1 MDSIIKN
8 IGGDYIPCFASNLFQ
23 SFTSAYAVVPPQV
36 RLSMNRLLSTW
47 PPFFGLD
54 LVSAMH
60 RAVAQHQPQPQ
71 LHATPQPLSQNIPM
85 QAALS
90 ASVPLN
96 TPAGAPPGVRI
107 EMGNAASGPRP
118 TAGLLQ
124 RSVPPSRQSP
134 ADFSRAQPA
143 AGGLL
148 GAHHISGMPVP
159 PSTSVPFGG
168 NVPNMMGLRS
178 QPAVSGGFAGGQA
191 VGAGAVGGGEM
202 VLQEFLRTQELMNE
216 ITRKASMGIRPS
228 NHHLFN
234 MNRLI
239 TTQLTN
245 SNAPPAHRTA
255 LHRFQQQL
263 REAASLP
270 ANPSTNANVSHLTN
284 ANTMHMPL
292 QNQNQTQT
300 LSRLTM
306 QSTNMNQNQPVANH
320 SIPPLK
326 PMPLA
331 AGAQAAHFVSNAH
344 VPPPTTTPLSSA
356 NANASGLLNSIGSTQ
371 ALSGL
376 LRSIPRGLLSS
387 TNVPPTSAAVM
398 HMDATSSNPQTGA
411 LPAGAPGLGGAV
423 HRPGPQVPHHFQ
435 GMQSMRDM
443 PDIPRREEP
452 LFTGGMPTPLKF
464 SQLDGMSH
472 ASAVRALYVD
482 LPHMSKGDGMRFATK
497 EQLRNHLDWVFQQN
511 RRKRSIA
518 NRESLGGHSRSWYAK
533 ANIFIRQG
541 VSDKDASNGVGSGN
555 EKSKNDSSGLD
566 NNNRSNSNNYDRN
579 NMKGLSAGGISS
591 RDGIGVGTNGFD
603 RSKSTDSFSG
613 LPAAEMS
620 NDANKTCAVPVKG
633 DNECCAACGEI
644 FETFW
649 DDDRGSWML
658 ADAVRLDDGEVFH
671 TKCLESTQTVTGAAD
686 SDSEHSEEHVKHGED
701 DTEGIEGQKPQRQ
714 PSTDEGD
721 IDIVKREVKD
731 VHITEVVSKPKAE
744 PESSGA
750 LKEEVKAANIVKA
763 EVGVI
768 LDAKAAAGGNAT
780 AISTKTNYKQ
790 DVMQHENDT
799 NKKRKLNDATENT
812 DSGLNGTDGAVA
824 FGEQLVKKVKTE
836 TMIGEPVPNVRRI
849 VDGPSGDIKE
859 TET

>member
-1 MDSIIKN
+1 M
-8 IGGDYIPCFASNLFQ
+8 
-23 SFTSAYAVVPPQV
+23 
-36 RLSMNRLLSTW
+36 
-47 PPFFGLD
+47 
-54 LVSAMH
+54 
-60 RAVAQHQPQPQ
+60 
-71 LHATPQPLSQNIPM
+71 
-85 QAALS
+85 
-90 ASVPLN
+90 
-96 TPAGAPPGVRI
+96 GAPGV
-107 EMGNAASGPRP
+107 G
-118 TAGLLQ
+118 T
-124 RSVPPSRQSP
+124 
-134 ADFSRAQPA
+134 
-143 AGGLL
+143 
-148 GAHHISGMPVP
+148 
-159 PSTSVPFGG
+159 
-168 NVPNMMGLRS
+168 
-178 QPAVSGGFAGGQA
+178 
-191 VGAGAVGGGEM
+191 GAVGGVEM
-202 VLQEFLRTQELMNE
+202 VSQEFLRTQELMSE
-216 ITRKASMGIRPS
+216 ITRKAAMGIRPS
-228 NHHLFN
+228 NHQLFN

-245 SNAPPAHRTA
+245 SNAPPAHRNA

-270 ANPSTNANVSHLTN
+270 ANSSTNANVSHLTN

-300 LSRLTM
+300 LSQLAM
-306 QSTNMNQNQPVANH
+306 QNTNMNQNQPLANH
-320 SIPPLK
+320 TIPALK

-331 AGAQAAHFVSNAH
+331 AGAQAAQFVSNAH

-356 NANASGLLNSIGSTQ
+356 NANASGLLNSIGGTQ

-398 HMDATSSNPQTGA
+398 HMNAPSSNPQTGA
-411 LPAGAPGLGGAV
+411 LPASAPGLGGAA
-423 HRPGPQVPHHFQ
+423 HRPGPQGPYHFQ
-435 GMQSMRDM
+435 GIQSMRDM

-452 LFTGGMPTPLKF
+452 IFTGGISTPLKF

-482 LPHMSKGDGMRFATK
+482 LPHLSKGDGMRFATK

-541 VSDKDASNGVGSGN
+541 LSEDASNGVGSGN
-555 EKSKNDSSGLD
+555 EKTKSDSIGFD
-566 NNNRSNSNNYDRN
+566 NNNRSNSINYDRN
-579 NMKGLSAGGISS
+579 NKKGLSAGGISS
-591 RDGIGVGTNGFD
+591 RDGIGVGANGFD
-603 RSKSTDSFSG
+603 PSKSTDSFSG
-613 LPAAEMS
+613 LPAAEVS

-633 DNECCAACGEI
+633 DNECCAACGET

-686 SDSEHSEEHVKHGED
+686 SDSEHSEEHVSHGED
-701 DTEGIEGQKPQRQ
+701 DAGGIEAHERHGQ
-714 PSTDEGD
+714 PSTDDGD
-721 IDIVKREVKD
+721 IDTVKREVKD

-750 LKEEVKAANIVKA
+750 LKEVKAANIVKA

-768 LDAKAAAGGNAT
+768 SDSKAAAEGKAT
-780 AISTKTNYKQ
+780 AISTKTNFKQ
-790 DVMQHENDT
+790 EGMQHENDT

-812 DSGLNGTDGAVA
+812 DSGLNGTDGAA
-824 FGEQLVKKVKTE
+824 DFGEQLMKKVKTE
-836 TMIGEPVPNVRRI
+836 TVIGGQVPNVRI
-849 VDGPSGDIKE
+849 VHEPSGDIKQ

>member
-36 RLSMNRLLSTW
+36 RLSLNRLLSTW

-96 TPAGAPPGVRI
+96 TAAAAPLGVGI
-107 EMGNAASGPRP
+107 GMGNAAPAPRH
-118 TAGLLQ
+118 TAGLLL
-124 RSVPPSRQSP
+124 RSVPPARQSP
-134 ADFSRAQPA
+134 ADFSGAQPA
-143 AGGLL
+143 AGLH
-148 GAHHISGMPVP
+148 GAHLMNGMPIP
-159 PSTSVPFGG
+159 PTTSAAFGG
-168 NVPNMMGLRS
+168 NVPNMMGVRT
-178 QPAVSGGFAGGQA
+178 QPAVSGGFAGRPG
-191 VGAGAVGGGEM
+191 VGAAAVGGVEM
-202 VLQEFLRTQELMNE
+202 VSQEFLRTQELMSE
-216 ITRKASMGIRPS
+216 ISRKANMGIRPS
-228 NHHLFN
+228 NHQLFN

-245 SNAPPAHRTA
+245 SNTPPAHRTA
-255 LHRFQQQL
+255 LLRFQQQL
-263 REAASLP
+263 REAASLS
-270 ANPSTNANVSHLTN
+270 ANPSPNANVSHLSN
-284 ANTMHMPL
+284 ANNMHMPL

-300 LSRLTM
+300 LSRLAM
-306 QSTNMNQNQPVANH
+306 QNTNMNQNQPVANH
-320 SIPPLK
+320 TIPPLK

-331 AGAQAAHFVSNAH
+331 AGAHAAQFLSNAH

-356 NANASGLLNSIGSTQ
+356 NANASGLLNSLGGTQ

-387 TNVPPTSAAVM
+387 TKVPPTSAAVM
-398 HMDATSSNPQTGA
+398 HMNSTSSNPQTGA

-423 HRPGPQVPHHFQ
+423 HRPGPQGPYHFQ
-435 GMQSMRDM
+435 GMQSIREM

-452 LFTGGMPTPLKF
+452 TFAGGMPTPLKF

-511 RRKRSIA
+511 KRKRSIT

-541 VSDKDASNGVGSGN
+541 LSDKDASNGVGSSN
-555 EKSKNDSSGLD
+555 EKSKNDPSGLD
-566 NNNRSNSNNYDRN
+566 NNNRSNSINYDRN
-579 NMKGLSAGGISS
+579 NKKGLSAGGISS

-603 RSKSTDSFSG
+603 PSKSTDFFSG
-613 LPAAEMS
+613 LPAADIS

-633 DNECCAACGEI
+633 DNECCAACGET

-658 ADAVRLDDGEVFH
+658 SDAVRLDDGEVFH

-701 DTEGIEGQKPQRQ
+701 DAEGTEEQKPQRQ

-731 VHITEVVSKPKAE
+731 VYITEVVSKPKAE

-750 LKEEVKAANIVKA
+750 LQEVKATNIVKT
-763 EVGVI
+763 EVGV
-768 LDAKAAAGGNAT
+768 LTDAKAAAGGNAT
-780 AISTKTNYKQ
+780 AISSTKTSNKQ
-790 DVMQHENDT
+790 EVVQHENDT
-799 NKKRKLNDATENT
+799 NKKRKLNDGAENT
-812 DSGLNGTDGAVA
+812 DSGLNGNIGAA
-824 FGEQLVKKVKTE
+824 DLDEQLVKKVKTE
-836 TMIGEPVPNVRRI
+836 AMIGEQVPNVRRI
-849 VDGPSGDIKE
+849 VDEPSGDIKE